1 MFSLSHPTTSNIE
14 TLAKMKSYSTVVLL
28 VTVMV
33 ANAYCMHSRN
43 EDIPDSELL
52 MEKALS
58 LLEGEKTMAEVS
70 DSVLANSSKY

>member
-1 MFSLSHPTTSNIE
+1 
-14 TLAKMKSYSTVVLL
+14 MKSYSTVVLL
-28 VTVMV
+28 VTMMV
-33 ANAYCMHSRN
+33 ANAYCMHSRI